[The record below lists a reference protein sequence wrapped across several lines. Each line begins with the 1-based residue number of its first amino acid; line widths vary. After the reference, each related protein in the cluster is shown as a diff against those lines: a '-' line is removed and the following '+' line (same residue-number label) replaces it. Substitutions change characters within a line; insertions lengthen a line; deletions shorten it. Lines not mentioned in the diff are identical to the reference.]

1 MGEATIRELSARIE
15 EALSSLAISYEII
28 LIDDH
33 SPDQSWAVIQELC
46 AANGNIKGIRLSRN
60 FGQHQA
66 IAAGLSSA
74 SGSWAVVMDCDLQD
88 RPEDIPALYAKA
100 MEGYHIVQASRGR
113 SHGPAA
119 KRILSRAYHAIFD
132 SLTGSQAGHTV
143 GNFGIYSR
151 QVIDEY
157 NRMGEYSK
165 QLMAQIDHL
174 GFSRATIPASRDPR
188 PGGGTSYT
196 MGKLTSLAI
205 SSITANSNKPL
216 RWAVNLG
223 LVMSLI
229 SFMLA
234 IYNIIAKL
242 SGIITVPGYTTTV
255 FSIWF
260 VGGLILL
267 MLGIIGLYI
276 GQILDQVKGRQPYII
291 MDKINF

>member
-1 MGEATIRELSARIE
+1 MGESTIRELTARLQQTLE
-15 EALSSLAISYEII
+15 SMDISYEII
-28 LIDDH
+28 YVDDS
-33 SPDQSWAVIQELC
+33 SPDASWSIIQELC
-46 AANGNIKGIRLSRN
+46 AGSDNIKGIRLSRN

-66 IAAGLSSA
+66 IAAGLRMA
-74 SGSWAVVMDCDLQD
+74 SGDWMVVMDCDLQD
-88 RPEDIPALYAKA
+88 RPEDIPALLAKA
-100 MEGYHIVQASRGR
+100 TEGYHIVQASHTQ

-119 KRILSRAYHAIFD
+119 KRMLSRAYHAIFGRLTD
-132 SLTGSQAGHTV
+132 SQTHHSV
-143 GNFGIYSR
+143 GNFGIYSS
-151 QVIDEY
+151 QVIEEY

-165 QLMAQIDHL
+165 QLIAQIEHL
-174 GFSRATIPASRDPR
+174 GFVRTTIPASRDPR

-196 MGKLTSLAI
+196 AGKLTRLAI
-205 SSITANSNKPL
+205 SSIIANTNKPL

-234 IYNIIAKL
+234 IYNVIAKIA
-242 SGIITVPGYTTTV
+242 GIITVPGYTTTV

-291 MDKINF
+291 MEQINI